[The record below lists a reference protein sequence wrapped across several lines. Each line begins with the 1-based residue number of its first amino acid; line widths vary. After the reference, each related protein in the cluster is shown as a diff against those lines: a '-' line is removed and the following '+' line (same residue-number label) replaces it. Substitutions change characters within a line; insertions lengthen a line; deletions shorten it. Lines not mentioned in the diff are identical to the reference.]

1 MYSPSVHQSWLPPS
15 DYPEIM
21 KAIRMLDHSEVYSF
35 FISFYKKLYFIH
47 EYYTMLLT
55 CHLVRICWLT
65 WLTCWLILFTIS
77 NEAWLTCW
85 LDSFTICW
93 HKGTFIHQSIPVAES
108 LPPGICH
115 PIQGK
120 KNVNALGSV
129 GSWGGGG
136 CLGGAGID
144 WCISSQDPRNLWLC
158 LVCLVNN
165 FDLPQLSRMCTPNW
179 GLCVENKF
187 LYK

>member
-1 MYSPSVHQSWLPPS
+1 MWLIYYYSKDLYMYSPSVHQSWLPPS

-55 CHLVRICWLT
+55 CHLVRVCWLT

-136 CLGGAGID
+136 VSGRG
-144 WCISSQDPRNLWLC
+144 WNWL
-158 LVCLVNN
+158 
-165 FDLPQLSRMCTPNW
+165 MH
-179 GLCVENKF
+179 
-187 LYK
+187 